1 MAFIEITAG
10 VFLILFALRYLRKGF
25 GCVVGGDLLDWLQG
39 HTHTRARAL
48 AGGMVA
54 GTVMPSST
62 AMALLSVQMSREG
75 KVAWPQVF
83 AVLLGAQ
90 VGITAL
96 IQVLTF
102 NLGSYAPVFL
112 VMGGALFLYGDAA
125 RPRGVGQVTLVFGF
139 LLFGMNLISGAA
151 RAIAEDPALVDLFA
165 ALGALPVL
173 LFAGAVL
180 LTFVLQSS
188 TASIAV
194 GIGLATGGQV
204 TPTMLFLWVLGAN
217 IGLCLTVLAAGW
229 PGAESRRLGA
239 SVLLVKVPLAAAF
252 LFLLPLVEA
261 GGMGVPGDLA
271 RQAAWTHTFFNLS
284 AALAVPFA
292 VFVGHLVDVFLPAKE
307 EEAAGKDRV
316 ALDPLLLQHPSLAV
330 NAALRE
336 ALRVFDQLHVLRE
349 ALVAAVRAGTLS
361 PHRLPSLASRA
372 REVMEIRQGLVR
384 FLDGLDDDSLD
395 PGDARMKDA
404 LDDLMREIP
413 VLLRTLERDLPE
425 ELQKFLAVGAPA
437 REAAVPLICGAADR
451 CARLMEAVARMLMQ
465 EKPELGGDVRELKRE
480 NSAWMI
486 AAKRTHGQLPEA
498 AWEIIDDFQ
507 QLNRRLG
514 GVAYVYCREQPGAA
528 DL

>member
-1 MAFIEITAG
+1 MAFIEIAAG
-10 VFLILFALRYLRKGF
+10 VVLILFALRYLRKGF
-25 GCVVGGDLLDWLQG
+25 GRLLGGDLLDWLQG
-39 HTHTRARAL
+39 RTRTRIRAFG
-48 AGGMVA
+48 GGMVA

-75 KVAWPQVF
+75 KVAWPNVF

-112 VMGGALFLYGDAA
+112 VVGGALFLYGEAT
-125 RPRGVGQVTLVFGF
+125 RPRGIGQVALAFGF
-139 LLFGMNLISGAA
+139 LLFAMNLISGAA
-151 RAIAEDPALVDLFA
+151 RAIARDPALVDLFA
-165 ALGALPVL
+165 ALGALPIL
-173 LFAGAVL
+173 LFVGAVV

-194 GIGLATGGQV
+194 GIGLAAGGQV
-204 TPTMLFLWVLGAN
+204 TATMLFLWVLGAN
-217 IGLCLTVLAAGW
+217 VGLCFTVLAAGW
-229 PGAESRRLGA
+229 SGVDSRRLGA
-239 SVLLVKVPLAAAF
+239 SVLMVKVPLAAAF
-252 LFLLPLVEA
+252 LALAPILLSA
-261 GGMGVPGDLA
+261 GVSLPGDLA
-271 RQAAWTHTFFNLS
+271 RQAAWTHTLFNL
-284 AALAVPFA
+284 AAGLAVPFA
-292 VFVGHLVDVFLPAKE
+292 TFIGRVVDALFPVDQSKGDGQE
-307 EEAAGKDRV
+307 RM

-336 ALRVFDQLHVLRE
+336 ALRVFDHLHVLRE
-349 ALVAAVRAGTLS
+349 AMVGAVREGTLS
-361 PHRLPSLASRA
+361 PHLLPSLGSRA
-372 REVMEIRQGLVR
+372 AEVMEIRGSIIR
-384 FLDGLDDDSLD
+384 FLDALDDDSLD
-395 PGDARMKDA
+395 AGDARMKDA

-413 VLLRTLERDLPE
+413 VMLRTLERDLPE
-425 ELQKFLAVGAPA
+425 ELRKFLALDPSA
-437 REAAVPLICGAADR
+437 REAAVPLICGAAER

-465 EKPELGGDVRELKRE
+465 EKPELGGDVRERKRE